1 MPPFTQE
8 MVLGLFKCCGGA
20 GDCTCQQADWLPQCR
35 CYSLSSAGGIR
46 GAPGNAHRDLV
57 RKFFKNLTMPEPFIL
72 HTKVWRKNAGGERV
86 KQEAETP
93 LFLPHLWIPT
103 LEDHA
108 LVATLG
114 TEKVSSFWATQSL
127 ENPRLKMSREYMK
140 SVGNW
145 KQSGPTPFAL
155 HGDAA
160 PHTEMDGLMVLSM
173 RSICTSLPVDSS
185 QLLLLAIPKTI
196 ITEEMWEEVWD
207 ALVWSFEAMAQ
218 GKMPVSGPKGGSLPL
233 WLQNQKGKQMP
244 KGMVYAITGDLEFY
258 YSEFGLPRPN
268 QEHPCAWCRC
278 NQGSRP
284 WNDFRS
290 TAAWRGKLL
299 TPAELCESL
308 GGHKI
313 FGVSGVN
320 PLAISLDTLHTIDLG
335 VACHA
340 IGNLLWEICES
351 KAGNRDTSMAE
362 LNKEIQEIYTKL
374 NIPSGQRVGHL
385 KWKDLAKSN
394 SEYPV
399 LKHVKARNGLWDGNG
414 LESPSKYFW
423 NGLGSPSRLARV
435 GKP

>member
-1 MPPFTQE
+1 

-46 GAPGNAHRDLV
+46 GAAWQCSQRFSQEVLQELDHARAFHTAHKSLEEECRWWKSEAGGRDTTFSATPLDPNTGRSCFGGNTWNWESL
-57 RKFFKNLTMPEPFIL
+57 KFLG
-72 HTKVWRKNAGGERV
+72 HTKFGEPKAENEQRVHETFRELEGEWTHPFCFAWRC
-86 KQEAETP
+86 
-93 LFLPHLWIPT
+93 
-103 LEDHA
+103 
-108 LVATLG
+108 
-114 TEKVSSFWATQSL
+114 S
-127 ENPRLKMSREYMK
+127 
-140 SVGNW
+140 
-145 KQSGPTPFAL
+145 
-155 HGDAA
+155 

-218 GKMPVSGPKGGSLPL
+218 GKMPVSGPQGGSLPL

-284 WNDFRS
+284 WNDFRN
-290 TAAWRGKLL
+290 TAAWRRKLL